1 MNSNLE
7 VIKQRWRGKDAEDIF
22 TLISEVERLRETVTR
37 LFETVVSMERKNSI
51 SIEQTKIE
59 SREEERLA
67 ISEWIKNSALH
78 PELAEKIRVGE
89 HAASGSLDDIETFAS
104 SIQKISGE

>member
-22 TLISEVERLRETVTR
+22 TLISEVERLREMVTR
-37 LFETVVSMERKNSI
+37 LFEVVVSMERNNSI
-51 SIEQTKIE
+51 AIEKVKVGAK
-59 SREEERLA
+59 EEERLA
-67 ISEWIKNSALH
+67 ISDWIKNSALH

-89 HAASGSLDDIETFAS
+89 YAASGSQDDIETFAS